1 MRLQLNTCDSRTQV
15 ENIDGKLYQNFWS
28 FNIQVSSHDLQ
39 LTFLLLNEWDE
50 IVRHV

>member
-15 ENIDGKLYQNFWS
+15 ENIDGNNFWS
-28 FNIQVSSHDLQ
+28 FNIQVSNHDLQ
-39 LTFLLLNEWDE
+39 LTFLLLYEWDE